1 MSPRGQFWP
10 CKYSLIQTRAL
21 EASSGDAE
29 WKLGKYA
36 WCLGGG
42 IQSGLEINERSN
54 TESS

>member
-42 IQSGLEINERSN
+42 IQSGLEIKERSN